1 MAERLAAL
9 EREVGLLSL
18 GEEAFDGEL
27 EPDDDE
33 TNAGRAVVRY
43 DDEGLFAA
51 EGSPSNVPTPDRVAP
66 PPVALA
72 GGAGGDVDALIAYLE
87 ATASELE
94 AAGGQEEVEIRQKIA
109 LLRSVLEQRPAR
121 QQQVRAS
128 RAV

>member
-1 MAERLAAL
+1 MAEKLAAL

-18 GEEAFDGEL
+18 GEEEAFDGEI

-33 TNAGRAVVRY
+33 TNSGRAIVRY
-43 DDEGLFAA
+43 DDEALFAA
-51 EGSPSNVPTPDRVAP
+51 EGPSDAPTPERGAP

-72 GGAGGDVDALIAYLE
+72 GDAGGGVDALIAHLE

-121 QQQVRAS
+121 QQQVRAT